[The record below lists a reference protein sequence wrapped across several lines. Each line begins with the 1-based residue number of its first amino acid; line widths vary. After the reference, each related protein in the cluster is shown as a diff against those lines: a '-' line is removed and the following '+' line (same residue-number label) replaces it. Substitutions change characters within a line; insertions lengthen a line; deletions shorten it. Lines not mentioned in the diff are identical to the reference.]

1 MVINTILTFPCVSEL
16 SRLKDEEISAAA
28 IKAQFEKQLLTERTL
43 KTQVG
48 VINYKEDFEIF
59 VVSLCRLTGGIIEC
73 ISICEPSQFP
83 DFCPVASR

>member
-1 MVINTILTFPCVSEL
+1 MLNVLSFAIVINIILTFPCVSEL

-48 VINYKEDFEIF
+48 VINSKEDFEIF
-59 VVSLCRLTGGIIEC
+59 FSFPSLHSTS
-73 ISICEPSQFP
+73 SIADC
-83 DFCPVASR
+83 SRH